1 MKRRD
6 PGNEV
11 PSSLASESK
20 KKCREPLVIRL
31 INGSLKI
38 CEGNENLTTKLLLN
52 SNYFI
57 FRYHLMERCWSWNP
71 VFRPHFEN
79 IRQRMQTYIE
89 KKVCE

>member
-1 MKRRD
+1 MTSPSILSSSPLLQPRSQGLSSLRPRRNVKRRD

-52 SNYFI
+52 SNYLFLGI
-57 FRYHLMERCWSWNP
+57 
-71 VFRPHFEN
+71 
-79 IRQRMQTYIE
+79 I
-89 KKVCE
+89 